1 MLAPDAQG
9 YGFMLEAARAYF
21 DYLFTQKGTRRI
33 YLYTEEDNL
42 SCQRLSEKLGMR
54 KEGVFREFVTFVN
67 DEKGD
72 PLYETTLQYA
82 ILKKKNG
89 SLNVFS
95 HTKKSPSDRGIFSV
109 FIRGIWKR

>member
-1 MLAPDAQG
+1 MKSFPNRSVSGRSRPFLTPIPLAGCLRRTPRVTASCWKPLAPISN
-9 YGFMLEAARAYF
+9 
-21 DYLFTQKGTRRI
+21 YLFTQKGTRRI

-82 ILKKKNG
+82 ILKKEWQ
-89 SLNVFS
+89 S
-95 HTKKSPSDRGIFSV
+95 
-109 FIRGIWKR
+109 

>member
-42 SCQRLSEKLGMR
+42 SCQRLNEKLGMR

-82 ILKKKNG
+82 ILKKEW
-89 SLNVFS
+89 
-95 HTKKSPSDRGIFSV
+95 KS
-109 FIRGIWKR
+109 

>member
-21 DYLFTQKGTRRI
+21 DYLFTRKGARRI

-54 KEGVFREFVTFVN
+54 KEGVFREFVTFVK

-82 ILKKKNG
+82 ILKKEW
-89 SLNVFS
+89 
-95 HTKKSPSDRGIFSV
+95 KS
-109 FIRGIWKR
+109 

>member
-1 MLAPDAQG
+1 MKSFPNRSVSGRSRPFLTPILLAG
-9 YGFMLEAARAYF
+9 CLRRYGFILEAARAYF

-42 SCQRLSEKLGMR
+42 SCQRLNEKLGMR

-82 ILKKKNG
+82 ILKKEWQ
-89 SLNVFS
+89 S
-95 HTKKSPSDRGIFSV
+95 
-109 FIRGIWKR
+109 